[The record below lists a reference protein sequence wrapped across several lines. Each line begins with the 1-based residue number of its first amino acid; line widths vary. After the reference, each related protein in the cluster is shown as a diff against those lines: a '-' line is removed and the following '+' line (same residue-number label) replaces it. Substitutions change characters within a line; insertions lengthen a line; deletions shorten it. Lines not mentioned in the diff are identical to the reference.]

1 LIKLLRHPFG
11 TVNSRESHYQVWK
24 RCNSI
29 ILRIEHYYFVDIA
42 GMALWS
48 DGKIENNEVYISLAD
63 IISVPDAL

>member
-1 LIKLLRHPFG
+1 LRHPFG

-29 ILRIEHYYFVDIA
+29 ILHELEHYYFVDIA

-48 DGKIENNEVYISLAD
+48 DGKIENNEAYFYILLLTLFQFQM
-63 IISVPDAL
+63 PL